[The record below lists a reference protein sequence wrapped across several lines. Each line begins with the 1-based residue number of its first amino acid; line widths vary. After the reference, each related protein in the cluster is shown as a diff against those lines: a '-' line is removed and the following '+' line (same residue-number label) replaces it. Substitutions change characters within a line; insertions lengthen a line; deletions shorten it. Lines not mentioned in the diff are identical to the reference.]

1 MRAAR
6 RDILEEF
13 SYGFE
18 RIREI
23 ICDQLELEEDK
34 VTMDSD
40 IMEDFEADSLDVVD
54 LVMSIEDEF
63 GLEVPDDQI
72 ENFRTVGDVVRYIEE
87 NS

>member
-1 MRAAR
+1 MV
-6 RDILEEF
+6 
-13 SYGFE
+13 FE

-23 ICDQLELEEDK
+23 RCDQLDLEEDK

>member
-1 MRAAR
+1 MV
-6 RDILEEF
+6 
-13 SYGFE
+13 FE

-23 ICDQLELEEDK
+23 ICDQLDLEEDK

-40 IMEDFEADSLDVVD
+40 IMEDFEADSLDVVE

>member
-1 MRAAR
+1 MV
-6 RDILEEF
+6 
-13 SYGFE
+13 FE

-23 ICDQLELEEDK
+23 ICDQLDLEEDK
-34 VTMDSD
+34 VTMESN

>member
-1 MRAAR
+1 MV
-6 RDILEEF
+6 
-13 SYGFE
+13 FE
-18 RIREI
+18 RTREI
-23 ICDQLELEEDK
+23 ICDQLDLEEDK
-34 VTMDSD
+34 VTMESD

>member
-1 MRAAR
+1 MV
-6 RDILEEF
+6 
-13 SYGFE
+13 FE

-23 ICDQLELEEDK
+23 ICDQLDLEEDK

-72 ENFRTVGDVVRYIEE
+72 ENFLSLIHI
-87 NS
+87 

>member
-1 MRAAR
+1 MV
-6 RDILEEF
+6 
-13 SYGFE
+13 FE

-23 ICDQLELEEDK
+23 ICDQLDLEEDK

-63 GLEVPDDQI
+63 GLEVTDDQI

>member
-1 MRAAR
+1 M
-6 RDILEEF
+6 I
-13 SYGFE
+13 FE

-23 ICDQLELEEDK
+23 ICDQLDLEEDK

>member
-1 MRAAR
+1 M
-6 RDILEEF
+6 DV
-13 SYGFE
+13 FE

-23 ICDQLELEEDK
+23 ICDQLDLEEDK

>member
-1 MRAAR
+1 MV
-6 RDILEEF
+6 
-13 SYGFE
+13 FE

-23 ICDQLELEEDK
+23 ICDRLDLEEDK